1 MKNVFK
7 KKFVRSFCYKICI
20 AGACNSGKSSFN
32 NDLLDRLNV
41 SHKKS
46 VISNVDNYCIKNNE
60 NVFKLHKKKCSL
72 TDTIGLNERML
83 NKLEKWKLEG
93 YNMDMENNNILK
105 NYYNLIM
112 DSNLIFICIKH
123 SEIRQSDIFSYNI
136 IKDMYKSLDNI
147 YTIVYNN
154 IKDITNTQHTHIQS
168 YNFLHIYEYF
178 TNIIFYP
185 YDKNEDLTNII
196 KEKIINFYEIQNVTS
211 QQNDDKFKDNDE
223 LKNHINQYNDNTL
236 KNCHINQNLLKTV
249 NKKEEREEKEKENI
263 EKEEEKEEKEKI
275 EKEEEKEEKKKIEK
289 EEEKEKEELIFNN
302 NQMYD
307 IIDESV
313 RIFHPSMSSETK
325 NYFYKFVNLKKKDK
339 SNMKLFNDY
348 FSERILNRTPRKISQ
363 VEFNE
368 KKNKIKK
375 NNKIND
381 NNNDCDKHEDHNDN
395 NNNNNNYCNKNG
407 DHKDNYKNNVIIM
420 NNVKNTEETRKD
432 NRPKEYSMN
441 TNINRMDTHPVDNTV
456 NQCNDNYYEDI
467 KKEQASIYET
477 YNNEGE
483 DDNDHTN
490 KFREY
495 FFSKIQNN
503 YIFEERK
510 KDIQALKNKRIRILK
525 NILNKKE
532 HVNPYD
538 LININE
544 KKHDKDIQENHTND
558 VPLFYCATSDI
569 INEGK
574 KHVEIV
580 NKKDVKDKDLKQ
592 ADHSKIDE
600 NIHSDVNSE
609 IDCSVVN
616 HFVDDDNKKIN
627 INSYRNKIMMNDENM
642 CNKDIKVCVLG
653 EKNCGKTSLIESIL
667 KNNIINENDIYELFG
682 KRKYINND
690 MSFYYKNKKIE
701 ILDTCSLSKQHKFK
715 NEDLLFDENNRV
727 YTNIRKSDI
736 CIYIKEIKNNNIN
749 LNKVDKKMIF
759 YLLKEKK
766 NIIFIVNKIDLI
778 LTDFEKKRNDFLQIF
793 SSLFNDIPIIF
804 LNTKNNIHIN
814 TLLNK
819 IIHIHKMNN
828 IIIST
833 SLLNLFLM
841 QFLKLFP
848 IPWLKKKKCHFK
860 YIKQINTNPVTFLIF
875 TNLYRK
881 VPNNYL
887 TFFKKKL
894 KHEFDLR
901 YINIQFI
908 FKTTCDNKEKVKG
921 RIK

>member
-1 MKNVFK
+1 MKNVLK
-7 KKFVRSFCYKICI
+7 KKFVRNFCYKICI
-20 AGACNSGKSSFN
+20 AGACNSGKSSLN
-32 NDLLDRLNV
+32 NDILDRLNV

-46 VISNVDNYCIKNNE
+46 VISNVENYCIKNNE

-83 NKLEKWKLEG
+83 NKLEKWKLED

-123 SEIRQSDIFSYNI
+123 SEIRQSDILSYNI
-136 IKDMYKSLDNI
+136 IKDMYKNMDNI

-154 IKDITNTQHTHIQS
+154 IKDITNTQHNDIIQS

-185 YDKNEDLTNII
+185 YDKNENLTNVI
-196 KEKIINFYEIQNVTS
+196 KEKIINFYERQNVTS
-211 QQNDDKFKDNDE
+211 QQNGDTLKDHSEFK
-223 LKNHINQYNDNTL
+223 KNHINQYNDNTL
-236 KNCHINQNLLKTV
+236 NNCHINENHLNNV
-249 NKKEEREEKEKENI
+249 NKEERKKQNGEEVLE
-263 EKEEEKEEKEKI
+263 
-275 EKEEEKEEKKKIEK
+275 
-289 EEEKEKEELIFNN
+289 EELIFNN

-313 RIFHPSMSSETK
+313 RIFHPSISLETK

-348 FSERILNRTPRKISQ
+348 FSEQILNKTPSKIGQ

-368 KKNKIKK
+368 KKNKILK
-375 NNKIND
+375 KINNNI
-381 NNNDCDKHEDHNDN
+381 NNNNIN
-395 NNNNNNYCNKNG
+395 NNNNNIG
-407 DHKDNYKNNVIIM
+407 DKYQHNNLITM
-420 NNVKNTEETRKD
+420 NNVNNTDENTTEYRT
-432 NRPKEYSMN
+432 KEYSIN
-441 TNINRMDTHPVDNTV
+441 TNINHINTHPVVDNMFY
-456 NQCNDNYYEDI
+456 QYNDNYYEDI
-467 KKEQASIYET
+467 KKEQDSFEET
-477 YNNEGE
+477 YRNEDKNNS
-483 DDNDHTN
+483 DHTN

-495 FFSKIQNN
+495 FFNKIQNN
-503 YIFEERK
+503 YNFEEKKK

-532 HVNPYD
+532 DVNPYD

-544 KKHDKDIQENHTND
+544 KNYNKDIQENHTNM
-558 VPLFYCATSDI
+558 PLFYGSTSDI
-569 INEGK
+569 INEEDK
-574 KHVEIV
+574 HEDIMNNKNADIMNNKHVDIV
-580 NKKDVKDKDLKQ
+580 SNKNVNDKDVDD
-592 ADHSKIDE
+592 AEHNNIDE
-600 NIHSDVNSE
+600 NIHSDVNHKM
-609 IDCSVVN
+609 DCNVVN
-616 HFVDDDNKKIN
+616 NFINDDKENMN
-627 INSYRNKIMMNDENM
+627 IDRYKNKIMMNDENI

-682 KRKYINND
+682 TRKYINND

-701 ILDTCSLSKQHKFK
+701 ILDTCSLNKQHKFK
-715 NEDLLFDENNRV
+715 NEDQFFDENHRV

-749 LNKVDKKMIF
+749 LNKFDKKMIF

-778 LTDFEKKRNDFLQIF
+778 LTNFEKKRNEFLQIF
-793 SSLFNDIPIIF
+793 SNLFNDIPIIF

-833 SLLNLFLM
+833 SLLNIFLM

-860 YIKQINTNPVTFLIF
+860 YIKQISTSPITFLIF

-901 YINIQFI
+901 YINIQFV

-921 RIK
+921 PRIK